1 MSPWHISLQ
10 VVWKSI
16 MNQKVAIFLA
26 LAVAGC
32 GGSNYDNG
40 EKAISTSP
48 FFIEVNVT
56 NSSSP
61 TLRVSGGSTATLT
74 MESGQRIAFAGDGP
88 LVARIDNFCLT
99 DPVGGQT
106 SLSFVM
112 TTDTDTT
119 VRVQVLPPDNQP
131 TMESAFAPPDR
142 IRAVTL
148 FVNVKGNPWH
158 LANPSGSQA
167 CPSLR

>member
-1 MSPWHISLQ
+1 
-10 VVWKSI
+10 
-16 MNQKVAIFLA
+16 MNKTVAILLA

-32 GGSNYDNG
+32 GGSNDDNG

-48 FFIEVNVT
+48 FFVEVNVP

-61 TLRVSGGSTATLT
+61 ALRVSGGSTATLT
-74 MESGQRIAFAGDGP
+74 MESGQRIAFAGDGS
-88 LVARIDNFCLT
+88 LVAIIDNFCLS
-99 DPVGGQT
+99 DLVNGQT

-142 IRAVTL
+142 MRAVTL

-167 CPSLR
+167 CVSFG